1 MKQSMFKTITFFYP
15 SHVLGGAELLFLR
28 LARELSEIHLS
39 KVKIQYVDYED
50 GYVAN
55 EISKSG
61 DNINLIPFTGNK
73 PLYFSKRN
81 LLITPLSS
89 IFDIC
94 RHFFGGTKIL
104 FWSIHPIGLKAMID
118 IYSKNLTGSNYNI
131 YGEDLSN
138 LISLGGV
145 HFMDGPNLDIQK
157 NLYEFEISN
166 RKFLPIFCRTPL
178 IKKDYGS
185 NSSPK
190 KNISLGWLGRL
201 SAEKV
206 TALANII
213 DHCNNYL
220 TSNTDESID
229 FHIIGEGD
237 KMSFIR
243 SKETV
248 SNLNLRFL
256 GTLSGDDLDKYLIE
270 KVDLVFAM
278 GTSALETSLLNIP
291 TILVDF
297 SYIDIPLTNRF
308 RFVHESVEF
317 SVADEYHDENIYPH
331 DFSSLMNKI
340 ANGNIENDAI
350 QGLHYVKNNHSKES
364 VIESIKSITER
375 ISLNLNTVRRSK
387 FGYSLIRIMV
397 RSLFYNTKRW
407 LKI

>member
-1 MKQSMFKTITFFYP
+1 MKQLMFKTITFFYP

-28 LARELSEIHLS
+28 LARELSTIYLS

-50 GYVAN
+50 GYIAN
-55 EISKSG
+55 EISKSE
-61 DNINLIPFTGNK
+61 DDIILIPFTGNK
-73 PLYFSKRN
+73 PLYFSKSN

-89 IFDIC
+89 VFDVC

-104 FWSIHPIGLKAMID
+104 LWSIHPVGLKEMID
-118 IYSKNLTGSNYNI
+118 IYNKNIKGSNYLI

-138 LISLGGV
+138 FISLGGV

-157 NLYEFEISN
+157 NLYAFEIKE

-185 NSSPK
+185 KSSPK

-201 SAEKV
+201 STEKV

-229 FHIIGEGD
+229 FHIIGDGD
-237 KMSFIR
+237 KMSFIS
-243 SKETV
+243 SKNTV
-248 SNLNLRFL
+248 SS
-256 GTLSGDDLDKYLIE
+256 LSLHFSGILAGNDLDKYLVE
-270 KVDLVFAM
+270 NVDLVFAM

-297 SYIDIPLTNRF
+297 SYTDIPLTNRF
-308 RFVHESVEF
+308 RFVHESAEY
-317 SVADEYHDENIYPH
+317 SVGDEYHEKNIYAH

-340 ANGNIENDAI
+340 TNGNIESDAI
-350 QGLHYVKNNHSKES
+350 QGFNYVKNNHSKEI
-364 VIESIKSITER
+364 VIGLIESITTR
-375 ISLNLNTVRRSK
+375 ISLKLNEVRKSK
-387 FGYSLIRIMV
+387 FGYGLIRIMV